1 MNFDLPGMKIK
12 EPVVCTVYDGTVY
25 DGTVRTINS
34 PGIFMDIH
42 DQYAEMSSETET
54 EEPSVK
60 KMLQKKGKSRI
71 FNLEFFF
78 ELKI

>member
-12 EPVVCTVYDGTVY
+12 EPVVCTVY

-60 KMLQKKGKSRI
+60 KMPQKKGKSRI

-78 ELKI
+78 KLKI